1 MIDAVEQ
8 MKVDTPALGKAN
20 VQIRI
25 GVHTGAVV
33 AGVVGLKDPRY
44 HLFGETVTLA
54 NTMESSGVPGRVQC
68 SNVSAD
74 ELRGNEEIKLIPR
87 GEIDI
92 PKVGKME
99 TWFIER
105 GTTGITGGATTSP
118 KVLIKPE
125 SGVKRAKS
133 SSSMALEAWDEHT
146 GQEHDF

>member
-1 MIDAVEQ
+1 MIEAVEQ

-68 SNVSAD
+68 SNAAAD
-74 ELRGNEEIKLIPR
+74 EIRGNKEIKLVPR

-105 GTTGITGGATTSP
+105 GTSGITGGAISSP
-118 KVLIKPE
+118 KFLVQKNSKLA
-125 SGVKRAKS
+125 RAKS
-133 SSSMALEAWDEHT
+133 SSTLALDSWE
-146 GQEHDF
+146 